1 MIVQYFEPRCNTLV
15 NLSPAG
21 KVLWIILA
29 AGMAWSVATPA
40 LAQPRDENLPPAPP
54 VIHVAAT
61 DDRLWLTTQVLGNR
75 SLISSREPSGVF
87 IHGDPINAVVVSITA
102 AGPQAYLFYEDGS
115 FKRYADGRSREALEL
130 PDRQIALHMIGVDG
144 TLYALVPSEVASHLP
159 AQDPLTREPTT
170 RPFDPGNVPLSIVRY
185 DGRGW
190 TAVARCPALASTAAG
205 AELSPRL
212 CHLRGKLL
220 LFWVSPKPPQIHYTW
235 FDLTSNQWELTSG
248 TIGVPRMNA
257 FWAPLVNRL
266 PTIVARTTTRDGDET
281 FRIYRLHQQLNE
293 GDADTWRP
301 AELDLSPLPADTGPV
316 SIKDAFGF
324 NQHLGLHVAD
334 PDGAA
339 YLQFGRFDGPSAIAT
354 FDVQA
359 EPRPELPSITFQTLR
374 FVVLLSILIPLFAFR
389 RGSIAMLVKLPQEWR
404 LEFTLRRLAG
414 CACDLLP
421 FSLATAVVLQINLIE
436 GFREMASWAFN
447 PQLNNTGLPQSS
459 YLQWWLLSAAGYTI
473 YSLMMELITC
483 RTIGKVVMRTYLLSQ
498 SGTRPAL
505 WQILVRNL
513 FRFIEVMPPFWI
525 LGFLVVLSRN
535 RQRVGDIFAKTLAV
549 HPQATTS
556 NDNNQD
562 DSGDP
567 NQE

>member
-1 MIVQYFEPRCNTLV
+1 MIVQYIEPRCNTLV

-29 AGMAWSVATPA
+29 AGMAWSITTPA
-40 LAQPRDENLPPAPP
+40 LTQTPDDNLSPALP

-61 DDRLWLTTQVLGNR
+61 DDRLWLTRVLGDR
-75 SLISSREPSGVF
+75 STISSREPSGAF
-87 IHGDPINAVVVSITA
+87 THGDPINAVVVSITA

-115 FKRYADGRSREALEL
+115 FKRYADGQGREALEL
-130 PDRQIALHMIGVDG
+130 PNRHIALHMIDVQG

-159 AQDPLTREPTT
+159 AQDPITREPTT
-170 RPFDPGNVPLSIVRY
+170 LPFDPGNVSLSIVRY
-185 DGRGW
+185 DARGW
-190 TAVARCPALASTAAG
+190 TAVTRCPALATTAAG

-220 LFWVSPKPPQIHYTW
+220 LLWISPKPPQIHYTW
-235 FDLTSNQWELTSG
+235 FDLTSNQWQPTSG

-281 FRIYRLHQQLNE
+281 ICVYRLNHQLDE
-293 GDADTWRP
+293 GNADTWRL
-301 AELDLSPLPADTGPV
+301 AELDLSPLPADTGSV

-334 PDGAA
+334 LDGAA

-359 EPRPELPSITFQTLR
+359 EPRPDQPSVTFQTLR

-389 RGSIAMLVKLPQEWR
+389 RGSIAMLVKLPPGWT
-404 LEFTLRRLAG
+404 LEFTFRRLVA

-421 FSLATAVVLQINLIE
+421 FSLAAAVVLQINWTE
-436 GFREMASWAFN
+436 GFQEMASWAFN

-459 YLQWWLLSAAGYTI
+459 YLQWWLLSVSGYTI
-473 YSLMMELITC
+473 YSLTMELITC

-498 SGTRPAL
+498 SGARPAI

-549 HPQATTS
+549 HPQVTTS
-556 NDNNQD
+556 NDRNSDN
-562 DSGDP
+562 SGDP
-567 NQE
+567 NQD